1 MRRYSLTVTFAW
13 VSIVAMV
20 ALGGALVWE
29 SSRLLQ
35 DQALVQAKHTA
46 QSFVTVEIVREL
58 APSAFS
64 TGG

>member
-35 DQALVQAKHTA
+35 DQALVRGQA
-46 QSFVTVEIVREL
+46 FVTDQATVTGQAALFL
-58 APSAFS
+58 AI
-64 TGG
+64 